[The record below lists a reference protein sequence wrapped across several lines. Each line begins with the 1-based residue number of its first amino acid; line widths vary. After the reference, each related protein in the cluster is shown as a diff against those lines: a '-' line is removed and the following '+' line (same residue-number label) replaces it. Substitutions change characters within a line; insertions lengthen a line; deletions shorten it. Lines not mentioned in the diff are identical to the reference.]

1 MIREIS
7 AVLQSGKR
15 FLVVTHVNPDG
26 DAVGSLL
33 GMHLALTEM
42 GKESLPLSRDR
53 MPGLYHFLPGGED
66 LLTDSTR
73 LEHVPDWIIALDV
86 AAEHRISGDISRFRS
101 QAKLINID
109 HHPTNPGFGDLNLV
123 DPHATST
130 AELVYQVLKAT
141 GHRISSG
148 VGKCLYT
155 GLVMDTGG
163 FRFAGVTGKT
173 LRMGAEMLDT
183 GFAAYEVTR
192 QIYEEHPLHR
202 LLLERLVLE
211 RAEILLGGRLV
222 LSTLYAEDFERLGAE
237 TSDAENVVDRL
248 RDSRGVAAGVLMT
261 RMSDN
266 LVRVS
271 FRSKDEVDV
280 SAIAAKFGGG
290 GHRRAA
296 GLRSDLPLSRLREEI
311 IHAIEQAL
319 SGR

>member
-7 AVLQSGKR
+7 AVLQSARR
-15 FLVVTHVNPDG
+15 FVVVTHVNPDG

-33 GMHLALTEM
+33 GMHLALAEV
-42 GKESLPLSRDR
+42 GKESRPLSRDR
-53 MPGLYHFLPGGED
+53 MPGLYHFLPGSDD
-66 LLTDSTR
+66 LLS
-73 LEHVPDWIIALDV
+73 HPDQVSYPPEWIIALDV
-86 AAEHRISGDISRFRS
+86 AAEHRISGDVSRFRP

-130 AELVYQVLKAT
+130 AELVFQVLKAT
-141 GHRISSG
+141 GYRISSG

-155 GLVMDTGG
+155 GLITDTGG
-163 FRFAGVTGKT
+163 FRFAGVTGNT

-192 QIYEEHPLHR
+192 QVYEEHPLNR

-211 RAEILLGGRLV
+211 RAEILLEGKLV
-222 LSTLYAEDFERLGAE
+222 LSTLYADDFERLGAE
-237 TSDAENVVDRL
+237 TSDAENMVDRL

-261 RMSDN
+261 RMSDDM
-266 LVRVS
+266 VRVS

-296 GLRSDLPLSRLREEI
+296 GLRSNLPISRLREEI
-311 IHAIEQAL
+311 IHSIERAL